1 MAEVAR
7 NGGGNLEFNI
17 EMVREFRL
25 NKGVVSGNGL
35 EHMPLLILTTVRGAH
50 APAPHAA
57 SRLCAAR
64 RQVCTGRRPLG
75 GSSRN
80 PNWHHNLMAHPYAI
94 IEVGEETF
102 AVKSTLLEGEQ
113 RQALFDVICTRLP
126 IMAEYQ
132 SMTSRPL
139 PIHLLEVIGPEFG
152 PRAAR
157 RAHPPI
163 PNRMLKA
170 S

>member
-1 MAEVAR
+1 MKEWDTRAMAEVAR

-25 NKGVVSGNGL
+25 NKGVVTGNGL
-35 EHMPLLILTTVRGAH
+35 EHMPLLILTTVGARTLR
-50 APAPHAA
+50 PRMRPVGYVPHDGKYALVA
-57 SRLCAAR
+57 S
-64 RQVCTGRRPLG
+64 LG

-94 IEVGEETF
+94 IEVGEDTF

-132 SMTSRPL
+132 SLTCRPL

-152 PRAAR
+152 PDRPAGSSAN
-157 RAHPPI
+157 P
-163 PNRMLKA
+163 
-170 S
+170 